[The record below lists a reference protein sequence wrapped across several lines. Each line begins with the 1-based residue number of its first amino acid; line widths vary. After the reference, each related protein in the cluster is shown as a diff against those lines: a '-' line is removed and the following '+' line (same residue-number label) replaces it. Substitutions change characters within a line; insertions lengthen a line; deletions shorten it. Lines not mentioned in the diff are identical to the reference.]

1 MKRGIITCLGSFLVA
16 IIFSSNLIAQ
26 STITVS
32 GKVTDASDNMGLPGV
47 SIQEKGT
54 TKGGITD
61 FDGNY
66 SLAVQEGA
74 TLIFS
79 YIGYVA
85 QEIEVGN
92 QTTINVAME
101 VDATELSEVLVI
113 GYGQQEK
120 GDVTGVVQ
128 AVDEKSFN
136 KGAIVSPDQ
145 LITGK
150 VAGVQITSNSGEP
163 GGQTSIRIRGGTSIN
178 ASNEPLYVI
187 DGVPID
193 NSAHNPGGFSGG
205 RNPLNFLNPSDIETF
220 TVLKDASAT
229 AIYGSRGANGVI
241 IITTKRGDAGSKTK
255 VTYDGY
261 MSVANLASDIDVL
274 NAEQFRN
281 VVTAKSPSRLN
292 NLGNADTN
300 WFDESLQSA
309 LGQSHNLSITG
320 GGENMGYRV
329 SVGHM
334 DLDGILKTSNTKRTS
349 FSLNYNHS
357 LLDDALTISTNIKT
371 SLTKDRFAP
380 NIVGA
385 AYVFDPTQPVRD
397 ENSPWGGFF
406 EFQNDLAPDNP
417 VSSLT
422 QTQDFGEAF
431 RSIGN
436 MEFEY
441 KLPFVDGLSAKLNL
455 GYDITNGNRER
466 FQPSTLR
473 GQSVDNGEIR
483 TENYRRQNLLMDA
496 YVNYKKELSSISS
509 NFDVTLGYSYQD
521 FTNRFPSFRAW
532 ELDTDI
538 FGLNSTSPASEFTA
552 STSIQENRLISF
564 FGRVNYSLMDKYLLT
579 VTMRR
584 DGSSR
589 FGEENR
595 WGMFPSAALAWRVLD
610 EDFAAPLTNIFS
622 DLKLRVGYG
631 ITGNQE
637 IGNYRFL
644 ATYTQGDAM
653 SSYQFGDRFIS
664 TLRPNGYDA
673 GLKWE
678 ETSSLNLGLD
688 FGLLNGR
695 ITGAFEYYMKNT
707 NDLLF
712 NVAVASG
719 ANLTNII
726 LTNIG
731 EVQNNGVE
739 LTLDG
744 VIIDK
749 KDFDWNLGMNFAIN
763 RNEIRALDQIND
775 PNFEGY
781 ATGGISGGVGNN
793 IQILRVGE
801 PVNSFYV
808 YEHLLDENGKP
819 LVDGVDHNGDGT
831 IDLADMYRNINGDE
845 IVNDNDKRPYNDP
858 APGLLFGLT
867 SQMYY
872 KNFDLSMTM
881 RGSLGN
887 EVYNNVA
894 SNNGYF
900 NRVSTEIVANNIHTS
915 ALVTGFNAPQYFSD
929 YYIEDAS
936 FLRMDNI
943 TLGYTASQIKNM
955 NMRLYG
961 TIQNLFVLTN
971 YSGLDPE
978 TNNGIDNN
986 LYPRSRTFILG
997 VNVSF

>member
-26 STITVS
+26 STITVN
-32 GKVTDASDNMGLPGV
+32 GKVTDASDNLGLPGV

-54 TKGGITD
+54 SKGGITD

-66 SLAVQEGA
+66 SLTVAEGA
-74 TLIFS
+74 TLVFS
-79 YIGYVA
+79 YIGYMP
-85 QEIEVGN
+85 QEITVGN
-92 QTTINVAME
+92 QTTIDIALE

-120 GDVTGVVQ
+120 GDVTGVVE
-128 AVDEKSFN
+128 AVDAKEFN

-150 VAGVQITSNSGEP
+150 IAGVQITSNSGEP

-193 NSAHNPGGFSGG
+193 NSPHNPGGFSDG

-241 IITTKRGDAGSKTK
+241 IITTKRGNAGSKTS

-261 MSVANLASDIDVL
+261 TSIATLASDIDVL

-281 VVTAKSPSRLN
+281 VVTAKAPNKLDQ
-292 NLGNADTN
+292 LGNANTN
-300 WFDESLQSA
+300 WFDESLQTA
-309 LGQSHNLSITG
+309 IGQSHNLSITG

-329 SVGHM
+329 SVGHL
-334 DLDGILKTSNTKRTS
+334 DLDGILKTSNTQRTS

-357 LLDDALTISTNIKT
+357 LLNDALTINTNLKT

-380 NIVGA
+380 NTVGA

-397 ENSPWGGFF
+397 ANSPWGGFF
-406 EFQNDLAPDNP
+406 EFENDLAPDNP
-417 VSSLT
+417 VSSLE

-455 GYDITNGNRER
+455 GYDITNGDRGR

-473 GQSVDNGEIR
+473 GQSVDNGEVR
-483 TENYRRQNLLMDA
+483 TENYKRQNLLMDA
-496 YVNYKKELSSISS
+496 YVNYKRELGSINS

-521 FTNRFPSFRAW
+521 FTNEFPSFRAW
-532 ELDTDI
+532 DLDTDI
-538 FGLNSTSPASEFTA
+538 FGLNSTSPASEFIA

-564 FGRVNYSLMDKYLLT
+564 FGRVNYSFKDRYLLT

-610 EDFAAPLTNIFS
+610 EEFATSLTSIFS
-622 DLKLRVGYG
+622 DLKFRLGYG

-644 ATYTQGDAM
+644 ATYSQGDAM
-653 SSYQFGDRFIS
+653 ASYQFGDRFIS

-678 ETSSLNLGLD
+678 ETSSFNAGLD
-688 FGLLNGR
+688 FGFWDGR
-695 ITGAFEYYMKNT
+695 ITGSMEYYIKNT

-712 NVAVASG
+712 EVAVPSG
-719 ANLTNII
+719 ANLTNIL

-731 EVQNNGVE
+731 EVRNNGFE
-739 LTLDG
+739 FSIDG
-744 VIIDK
+744 ILIDK
-749 KDFDWNLGMNFAIN
+749 KDFDWSLGMNFAIN
-763 RNEIRALDQIND
+763 RNEILGLDQIND

-793 IQILRVGE
+793 IQILRVGQ

-808 YEHLLDENGKP
+808 YEHLLDDNGNP

-845 IVNDNDKRPYNDP
+845 IVNDNDKRPYKDP

-881 RGSLGN
+881 RGSLGA
-887 EVYNNVA
+887 EVYNNIA

-900 NRVSTEIVANNIHTS
+900 NRVATEIVPNNVHTS
-915 ALVTGFNAPQYFSD
+915 ALVTNFNAPQYFSD

-943 TLGYTASQIKNM
+943 TLGYTARQIKNL
-955 NMRLYG
+955 NLRVYS
-961 TIQNLFVLTN
+961 TVQNLFVLTD

>member
-1 MKRGIITCLGSFLVA
+1 MKRGLITCFSSFLIA

-26 STITVS
+26 STVTVG
-32 GKVTDASDNMGLPGV
+32 GKVTDATDNLGLPGV

-54 TKGGITD
+54 SRGGITD
-61 FDGNY
+61 FEGNY
-66 SLAVQEGA
+66 SLTVEEGA
-74 TLIFS
+74 TLVFS
-79 YIGYVA
+79 YIGYVPV
-85 QEIEVGN
+85 EIEVGT
-92 QTTINVAME
+92 QATINVALE
-101 VDATELSEVLVI
+101 VNPTELSEVLVI

-128 AVDEKSFN
+128 AVNAKDFN

-193 NSAHNPGGFSGG
+193 NSPHNPGGFSGG

-241 IITTKRGDAGSKTK
+241 IITTKRGNAGSKTS

-261 MSVANLASDIDVL
+261 VSVGQLSSSIDVL

-281 VVTAKSPSRLN
+281 VVTAKSPSRLSV
-292 NLGNADTN
+292 LGDADTN
-300 WFDESLQSA
+300 WFDEILQTA
-309 LGQSHNLSITG
+309 VGQNHNLSITG

-334 DLDGILKTSNTKRTS
+334 DQDGILKTSNTQRTS

-357 LLDDALTISTNIKT
+357 LLNDALTINTNLKT

-380 NIVGA
+380 NVVGS
-385 AYVFDPTQPVRD
+385 AYVFDPTQPVYD
-397 ENSPWGGFF
+397 ENSKWGGYF
-406 EFQNDLAPDNP
+406 EYDNDLAPDNP
-417 VSSLT
+417 VST
-422 QTQDFGEAF
+422 IDQTQDFGEAF

-436 MEFEY
+436 MEFSY
-441 KLPFVDGLSAKLNL
+441 KMPFLEGLSAKLNL
-455 GYDITNGNRER
+455 GYDITNGERER

-473 GQSVDNGEIR
+473 GQSSTNGELR
-483 TENYRRQNLLMDA
+483 REDYKRQNLLLDA
-496 YVNYKKELSSISS
+496 YLNYKKNLENINSD
-509 NFDVTLGYSYQD
+509 FDVTVGYSYQD
-521 FTNRFPSFRAW
+521 FVNEFPSFRAW
-532 ELDTDI
+532 DLDTDI
-538 FGLNSTSPASEFTA
+538 FGLNSTSPATEFTA

-564 FGRVNYSLMDKYLLT
+564 FGRVNYSFMDRYLLT
-579 VTMRR
+579 LTVRR

-589 FGEENR
+589 FGESDR
-595 WGMFPSAALAWRVLD
+595 WGIFPSAALAWRILD
-610 EDFAAPLTNIFS
+610 EPFAESLTKVFS
-622 DLKLRVGYG
+622 NLKLRVGYG
-631 ITGNQE
+631 ITGNQD
-637 IGNYRFL
+637 IGNYRYL

-653 SSYQFGDRFIS
+653 TSYQFGDQYVT

-678 ETSSLNLGLD
+678 ETSSLNAGLD
-688 FGLLNGR
+688 FGFFEGR
-695 ITGAFEYYMKNT
+695 LTGAIEYYQKNT
-707 NDLLF
+707 KDLLF
-712 NVAVASG
+712 DVSVAAG

-739 LTLDG
+739 LSLDG
-744 VIIDK
+744 VVIDK
-749 KDFDWNLGMNFAIN
+749 PNFDWNLAVNFSHN
-763 RNEIRALDQIND
+763 KNEIKALDQIND

-781 ATGGISGGVGNN
+781 TTGGISGGVGNN

-801 PVNSFYV
+801 AVNAFYV
-808 YEHLLDENGKP
+808 YDHILDENGDP

-831 IDLADMYRNINGDE
+831 INLADMYQNINGDE
-845 IVNDNDKRPYNDP
+845 LVNDNDKRPYKSP
-858 APGLLFGLT
+858 APDLLFGLT
-867 SQMYY
+867 SSMYY
-872 KNFDLSMTM
+872 KNFDFSFTM

-887 EVYNNVA
+887 YAYNNVA
-894 SNNGYF
+894 SNNGYY
-900 NRVSTEIVANNIHTS
+900 NRVITEIIPNNIHTS
-915 ALVTGFNAPQYFSD
+915 ALQTGFTSPQYFSD
-929 YYIEDAS
+929 YYVEDAS

-943 TLGYTASQIKNM
+943 TLGYTAKQLKNVQ
-955 NMRLYG
+955 MRLYG
-961 TIQNLFVLTN
+961 TVQNLFVLTD

-997 VNVSF
+997 VNISL